1 MQKAVQN
8 NGTSKNRTPR
18 QARWLAKQLLFCLS
32 KTTSLRSVFRNL
44 IILVMCVVFV
54 FATGKAK
61 IGIFAQDTE
70 TATVNKY
77 SKVLDGGDLEN
88 DCSGDGLISR
98 VQNLNETNLNKMVRK
113 YHENINCMFNKR
125 IEKLVWKL
133 LDMTSEG
140 RKIEGSALTELI
152 SPPGFGVDPQTKK
165 PTAFREPCKDVNLST
180 YCLAQDTVKEYFEF
194 KDALESAKKYQKDM
208 AIEFFQAK
216 AGTSVS
222 NAPNTITDAT
232 VDFTSGIKALQKSG
246 EYINQIDL
254 EADIARQALD
264 QTLAAY
270 NELQMALP
278 MHRKYREVITALE
291 KFRDGIAKVRDQIE
305 LYPSTFK
312 DVTTSACT

>member
-18 QARWLAKQLLFCLS
+18 QARRLAKQLLFCLS
-32 KTTSLRSVFRNL
+32 KTTPLRSVFRNL
-44 IILVMCVVFV
+44 IILALCVVFV
-54 FATGKAK
+54 LATGKAK
-61 IGIFAQDTE
+61 IGILAQDTE

-77 SKVLDGGDLEN
+77 SRVLDGGDLEN

-125 IEKLVWKL
+125 IKKLVWHL

-152 SPPGFGVDPQTKK
+152 SPPGFIIDPQTKK
-165 PTAFREPCKDVNLST
+165 PTAFREPCKGEGSDVNLST
-180 YCLAQDTVKEYFEF
+180 YCLAQDMVKEYFEF

-208 AIEFFQAK
+208 AIEFFQSK

-246 EYINQIDL
+246 
-254 EADIARQALD
+254 
-264 QTLAAY
+264 
-270 NELQMALP
+270 
-278 MHRKYREVITALE
+278 
-291 KFRDGIAKVRDQIE
+291 
-305 LYPSTFK
+305 
-312 DVTTSACT
+312 

>member
-8 NGTSKNRTPR
+8 NGTSKNRTP
-18 QARWLAKQLLFCLS
+18 
-32 KTTSLRSVFRNL
+32 LRSVFRNL

-98 VQNLNETNLNKMVRK
+98 IQNLNETNLNKMVRK

-125 IEKLVWKL
+125 IEKLVWNL

-140 RKIEGSALTELI
+140 KKIKGEELTKLI
-152 SPPGFGVDPQTKK
+152 SPPGFIVDPQTKK
-165 PTAFREPCKDVNLST
+165 PTAFREPCKGEGGDVNLST
-180 YCLAQDTVKEYFEF
+180 YCLAQDAVKEYFEF
-194 KDALESAKKYQKDM
+194 KDALEEAKKYEKDR
-208 AIEFFQAK
+208 AIELFQTK
-216 AGTSVS
+216 SGTSVN

-232 VDFTSGIKALQKSG
+232 VDFTTGIKALQESGKS
-246 EYINQIDL
+246 INQIDL

-278 MHRKYREVITALE
+278 LHRKYREVITALE